1 MRVAVPVLCTLVAA
15 CSFSPTAETTG
26 GDGGGIA
33 IGGDGGAPQDG
44 GGGSGSSTTDAP
56 PVCYGSGPAMT
67 CLESAP
73 TTPYP
78 GGAMTINTNLTS
90 TQCRDD
96 VTLPKN
102 NAVCVI
108 AFTSISLADTIAA
121 SGSRPLVIV
130 SAGNFTIESNG
141 IVDVGSHGSGDPQAV
156 GPAANGSCNGGLDG
170 SHGGGPGGSFAGLG
184 GGGGTPNAID
194 GVPGLPPSM
203 PSALRGGCPGNDG
216 DMSPGSHGDGGGAI
230 ALVTNATLEID
241 GYVDASG
248 AFGKGGNG
256 QNYGGGGGGGTG
268 GMIEL
273 DASSVTGT
281 GQIFAAGGGGG
292 EGGENNDGTM
302 TDGRAGADPST
313 SSFAAGAAGGDGNTT
328 DAGAGG
334 AGDGTTDLFPTN
346 GNSGDSGTGSVHVG
360 GGGGGGSSGYLFVHG
375 SLSFANGATSPAA
388 TAN

>member
-1 MRVAVPVLCTLVAA
+1 MRVLVPTLVILAGA
-15 CSFSPTAETTG
+15 CSFSPSHASPGG

-33 IGGDGGAPQDG
+33 IGGDGGG
-44 GGGSGSSTTDAP
+44 GPDAGSGSAASDAP

-67 CLESAP
+67 CLDSPP
-73 TTPYP
+73 TAVYP
-78 GGAMTINTNLTS
+78 GGSMTINTNTGS

-96 VTLPKN
+96 VTLPKGN
-102 NAVCVI
+102 VVCVI
-108 AFTSISLADTIAA
+108 AFTSISLTDTIAA

-141 IVDVGSHGSGDPQAV
+141 IVDAGSHGTGDPQAV
-156 GPAANGSCNGGLDG
+156 GPAANGSCNGGIDG
-170 SHGGGPGGSFAGLG
+170 VHGGGPGGSFAGLG

-194 GVPGLPPSM
+194 GVPGFPLST

-216 DMSPGSHGDGGGAI
+216 DMSPGSHGDGGGAV

-248 AFGKGGNG
+248 AFGNGGNG
-256 QNYGGGGGGGTG
+256 QSYGGGGGGGAG

-273 DASSVTGT
+273 DASSITGT

-292 EGGENNDGTM
+292 EGGENNNGTM
-302 TDGRAGADPST
+302 TDGHAGSDPSI
-313 SSFAAGAAGGDGNTT
+313 SSFAGGAIGGDGNTT

-334 AGDGTTDLFPTN
+334 DGDGTTDLIPVD
-346 GNSGDSGTGSVHVG
+346 GNAGDSGTGTVHVG

-375 SLSFANGATSPAA
+375 SLSFAGGATSPAA
-388 TAN
+388 TSN